1 MTFPDLGTSAMS
13 VHNTRTRTRSGAALA
28 ALSGALALGV
38 LAVATPSAQARDLQV
53 SGHATLLI
61 KGHGF
66 GHGHGLSQYGA
77 RGAAEKGLS
86 AKQILHFYYPHT
98 KYGQK
103 RGKIGVLIT
112 EDTDGKTAVLPRSG
126 LRVRQVHGNQKYTLP
141 TTGKYAKVTQWRMSG
156 GAGRNVH
163 IAFKTGSWHVWKTMP
178 SDAEFV
184 DKKPITLV
192 LPGGNVVY
200 RGMIQSR
207 IPPDGTTTLSRV
219 TINQVSLESYLQ
231 GVVPREM
238 PALWPGAALQAQA
251 IAARTYAA
259 FAARHSPNKMWG
271 VCDSSAC
278 QVYGGRSA
286 EIKLSDA
293 AVAKTKGQILLYHG
307 VPAYTQYG
315 SSDGGWTSKLAGHP
329 FLPAKSDP
337 YEKGS
342 GNPFQNWKSKVKVKK
357 IEKAW
362 PTLGKLRSISIDQR
376 DGNGQW
382 GGRVLQMTLHGSSGD
397 VDFGHSD
404 NPTRTIGTFTST
416 LGLRSAWFNITA

>member
-1 MTFPDLGTSAMS
+1 MTR
-13 VHNTRTRTRSGAALA
+13 HTRTSTVLA
-28 ALSGALALGV
+28 GVLALGA
-38 LAVATPSAQARDLQV
+38 LSLATPSAQARDLQV
-53 SGHATLLI
+53 SGHTTVVI

-77 RGAAEKGLS
+77 KGAALKGLS
-86 AKQILHFYYPHT
+86 AKKILHFYYPHT
-98 KYGQK
+98 KYGRK
-103 RGKIGVLIT
+103 VGKIRVLIS

-141 TTGKYAKVTQWRMSG
+141 TTGKFAKVTQWRMSG

-163 IAFKTGSWHVWKTMP
+163 IAYKASRWHVWKTMP

-184 DKKPITLV
+184 DKKPITLL
-192 LPGGNVVY
+192 LPGGKVTY
-200 RGMIQSR
+200 RGVIQSR

-219 TINQVSLESYLQ
+219 TINEVSLERYLQ

-238 PALWPGAALQAQA
+238 PALWPAAALQAQA
-251 IAARTYAA
+251 VAARTYAS

-271 VCDSSAC
+271 LCDTSAC

-286 EIKLSDA
+286 ELKTSNA
-293 AVAKTKGQILLYHG
+293 AVAKTKGRILLYHG
-307 VPAYTQYG
+307 APAFTQFG
-315 SSDGGWTSKLAGHP
+315 SSDGGWTSQLAGDP
-329 FLPAKSDP
+329 FLPAQRDP

-342 GNPFQNWKSKVKVKK
+342 GNPFANWKYKIKVKK

-362 PTLGKLRSISIDQR
+362 PTLGKLRSISIDAR

-382 GGRVLQMTLHGSSGD
+382 GGRVLQMTLHGSAGD
-397 VDFGHSD
+397 VDFGHAD
-404 NPTRTIGTFTST
+404 NPSRTIGTFTST
-416 LGLRSAWFNITA
+416 LGLRSAWFNIST